1 MKPIRKPDTLSN
13 STLQLIFRKKK
24 QKTKEKKNSLFG
36 WWIRG
41 FRIGKEL
48 LTYVQ

>member
-1 MKPIRKPDTLSN
+1 MKPIRQPDTLSN
-13 STLQLIFRKKK
+13 STLQLIFRKK
-24 QKTKEKKNSLFG
+24 KTKEKKNSLFG